1 MQNYT
6 LRLARPIFSHVKTL
20 LSRVKSPCRAL
31 EGDLTKAPLWLFRMK
46 IVYLQ

>member
-6 LRLARPIFSHVKTL
+6 LHPARPIFSRVKTH

-31 EGDLTKAPLWLFRMK
+31 EGDLTKAPLWLFRVK
-46 IVYLQ
+46 LLYLQ